1 MLYHMEVLFMV
12 QIKIGITEQMKAQLR
27 QEAKDTGLSMS
38 ECVRMRLT
46 KSYKLEEQSYQS
58 EQQEIKN
65 NDRK

>member
-1 MLYHMEVLFMV
+1 MV
-12 QIKIGITEQMKAQLR
+12 QIKIGITEQMKAQLW

-38 ECVRMRLT
+38 EIVRIRLT

-65 NDRK
+65 NDR